1 MSRTSV
7 MGGAL
12 TLVGV
17 ADVQLM
23 RGVRDGFCCDETL
36 AYRDPFGNIATYP
49 VSHLLLS
56 SS

>member
-1 MSRTSV
+1 MSWV
-7 MGGAL
+7 G
-12 TLVGV
+12 VGV

-36 AYRDPFGNIATYP
+36 AYRYPFGNIETCP